1 VTKPV
6 IRITEAEAEQWRKE
20 RGVAPASTH
29 SVGDR
34 YFLRPAQKDGDWSP
48 LAQYLDMGGEVTP
61 AIRTFLAA
69 VLRGEAKR
77 PPKTRRPIKGATLT
91 GQAEAAALV
100 FKLKPVARDYI
111 RQAAREM
118 GRDDEAGLQFVKRA
132 AKAWPQMNADLA
144 AWILS
149 ARGRGPCSRGRGV
162 AASQT
167 RQ

>member
-1 VTKPV
+1 MTKPV

-48 LAQYLDMGGEVTP
+48 LAQEVTP

-118 GRDDEAGLQFVKRA
+118 GKD
-132 AKAWPQMNADLA
+132 
-144 AWILS
+144 S
-149 ARGRGPCSRGRGV
+149 GRTSIR
-162 AASQT
+162 
-167 RQ
+167 